1 MFRHH
6 HHRDHHEGHRG
17 PHRGFGERGGFGGR
31 GWGGERHGRHR
42 VFDQGDLRLVLLQFI
57 ADKPSHGYE
66 LIKAIEE
73 RFGGGY
79 SPSPGVVYPTLTLL
93 EEMGFA
99 TVQPEA
105 GGKKLYAATDEG
117 RAELEKNR
125 ATLNA
130 IGERMNEARSR
141 GGRFSPQIMRAM
153 ENLKVAL
160 RYRLGSGDLDE
171 ADVSAIAAALDAAA
185 LAVEQAGRK
194 PQEG

>member
-17 PHRGFGERGGFGGR
+17 PHRGFGGQGFSGR
-31 GWGGERHGRHR
+31 GWGGERHGRSR
-42 VFDQGDLRLVLLQFI
+42 VFDQGDLRLVLLQLI

-99 TVQPEA
+99 TVAPES
-105 GGKKLYAATDEG
+105 GGKKLYAATHEG
-117 RAELEKNR
+117 RAELEKNG
-125 ATLNA
+125 ATLGA
-130 IGERMNEARSR
+130 INERMNEARSR

-160 RYRLGSGDLDE
+160 KYRLTSGEMSE
-171 ADVSAIAAALDAAA
+171 AEVSAIAAALDAAA

>member
-17 PHRGFGERGGFGGR
+17 PHRGFGERGGFGAQGFGGR
-31 GWGGERHGRHR
+31 GWGGERHGRNR
-42 VFDQGDLRLVLLQFI
+42 VFDQGDLRLVLLQLI

-99 TVQPEA
+99 TVAPEA

-125 ATLNA
+125 RHPDQRHRS
-130 IGERMNEARSR
+130 ERMDQARSR
-141 GGRFSPQIMRAM
+141 AAGRFSPQIMRAM
-153 ENLKVAL
+153 ENLK
-160 RYRLGSGDLDE
+160 
-171 ADVSAIAAALDAAA
+171 IAHRSTA
-185 LAVEQAGRK
+185 
-194 PQEG
+194 

>member
-31 GWGGERHGRHR
+31 GWGGERHGRGR
-42 VFDQGDLRLVLLQFI
+42 VFDQGDLRLVLLQLI

-99 TVQPEA
+99 TVAPEA

-125 ATLNA
+125 PILSA
-130 IGERMNEARSR
+130 ISERMDQARSR

-153 ENLKVAL
+153 ENLKIAMK
-160 RYRLGSGDLDE
+160 YRLSSGELTE
-171 ADVSAIAAALDAAA
+171 AEVSAIAAALDAAA